1 MCSEIAPAYLQPYLT
16 AARRHGENFASLLW
30 ASPETQA
37 ARFDA
42 ISRLCHIDGKSI
54 LDVGCGR
61 ADLLDFLLAHNIAPD
76 HYTGLEAV
84 EALANAAERKKSKNC
99 LIVRAD
105 FVAEPA
111 RLLTAAD
118 VIVFSG
124 SLNTL
129 ESHAFYSALRTA
141 HAAAVEAVAFNFLCS
156 PRLAGAAYLHWHR
169 PDAVRQFAEELG
181 GEVESLDDYLEG
193 DCTICIRKTEHA

>member
-1 MCSEIAPAYLQPYLT
+1 MRSEIEPPYLQPYLA
-16 AARRHGENFASLLW
+16 AARRHGEDFASLLW
-30 ASPETQA
+30 ASPQTQA

-42 ISRLCHIDGKSI
+42 IVRLCDIDGKSI

-61 ADLLDFLLAHNIAPD
+61 ADLLDFLLARKIVPE

-84 EALANAAERKKSKNC
+84 DALADAAERKNSKNC

-129 ESHAFYSALRTA
+129 DSHAFYSALRTA

-169 PDAVRQFAEELG
+169 PGTVRQFAEELG
-181 GEVESLDDYLEG
+181 GQVESLNDYLQG
-193 DCTICIRKTEHA
+193 DCTIRIRKLEHI